1 MADFVKV
8 TKVDE
13 LAPGERI
20 VVEVDEHFIAIFNV
34 GGQFYAIADLCTHDD
49 GPLADGEVRGHIIEC
64 PRHSGTFDL
73 RNGAALTSPAVKP
86 VPSYTVK
93 VQGNDVLVGI
103 E

>member
-1 MADFVKV
+1 MASFVKV

-13 LAPGERI
+13 LPPGERI
-20 VVEVDEHFIAIFNV
+20 VIEVDEHFIAVFNI

-64 PRHSGTFDL
+64 PRHSATFDL

-86 VPSYTVK
+86 VPSYMVK
-93 VQGNDVLVGI
+93 VQGNDVLVNI